1 MSYSHDIALAN
12 ILHAQHVP
20 LRDGRPLGDT
30 QFRNMHAAY
39 EDLPAELK
47 HGSKAAPR
55 RTTSPSSGT

>member
-20 LRDGRPLGDT
+20 MRNGKPLGET

-39 EDLPAELK
+39 DDLPDSAE
-47 HGSKAAPR
+47 APAGR
-55 RTTSPSSGT
+55 PHRDA